1 MWLNRLGDDLAS
13 NIRSLEIGAWL
24 DVWRGLRTVLFRWCL
39 LSFAFGGASPGF
51 TIKYMFPDF
60 TATWKFQHS
69 RALHSR
75 PGLCQHLK
83 AEMALILAGKDRI
96 TVRTGG
102 LRSIVEAIAR
112 YTKHSHLD
120 HPDAQHIARKEPP
133 PPPIWTDLD
142 IQQWACIFP
151 VTSSYSPKYRAVFLA
166 TQSPTTLVRTNHPAP
181 PWAPA
186 YHCPK
191 SLQYH
196 RPRPQCP
203 ISTTSYCSSSSSTL
217 NPIRRARNRLR
228 RRRRRCCGYK
238 NDADCLEATR
248 TRTADSNRRREPVRV
263 RMAARRKGM
272 GKVQGGEQAG
282 KGEWYWSGQLIS
294 LQGLVK
300 WKCWSV
306 VPLENRNGQAAAY
319 GEQSN
324 YGRERE

>member
-1 MWLNRLGDDLAS
+1 MPISRQATIRQDQLEEMQLDFLGLPVEIRTIIYDLYLPLSIRLREKNNSELAILRTSKQIHQEALWVLRQRHLVSLELLDQTSCVLTVMWLNRLGDDLAS

-151 VTSSYSPKYRAVFLA
+151 VTVSLTTNRSPLAV
-166 TQSPTTLVRTNHPAP
+166 
-181 PWAPA
+181 
-186 YHCPK
+186 C
-191 SLQYH
+191 
-196 RPRPQCP
+196 
-203 ISTTSYCSSSSSTL
+203 
-217 NPIRRARNRLR
+217 
-228 RRRRRCCGYK
+228 
-238 NDADCLEATR
+238 
-248 TRTADSNRRREPVRV
+248 
-263 RMAARRKGM
+263 
-272 GKVQGGEQAG
+272 
-282 KGEWYWSGQLIS
+282 
-294 LQGLVK
+294 
-300 WKCWSV
+300 
-306 VPLENRNGQAAAY
+306 
-319 GEQSN
+319 
-324 YGRERE
+324 